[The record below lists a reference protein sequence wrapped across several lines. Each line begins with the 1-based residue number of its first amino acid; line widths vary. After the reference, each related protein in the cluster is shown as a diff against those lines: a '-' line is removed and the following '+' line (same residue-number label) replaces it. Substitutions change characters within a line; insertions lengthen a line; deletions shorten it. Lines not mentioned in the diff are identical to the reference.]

1 VDIVKI
7 TIKLRKTLNLDDLA
21 KLIERFKEVEAFYMV
36 KEFKDPTLFSVVKV
50 NNDAAKNDA
59 ANNDADKS
67 KIINGENEEED
78 DDPVDISAMVE
89 KMYDDIIKKFLNPYK

>member
-21 KLIERFKEVEAFYMV
+21 KLIERFKEIEAFYMV

-50 NNDAAKNDA
+50 NNDAA
-59 ANNDADKS
+59 NNDADKS
-67 KIINGENEEED
+67 KIINGENEEEED
-78 DDPVDISAMVE
+78 DDPVDISAMIE